1 MQSVGSARLDSWLS
15 AVRLYKTRTLS
26 TAACRAG
33 HVRVNGERAKAAQ
46 PLHIGDEVRVRSG
59 GFDRI
64 LVVQKLL
71 VKRVGA
77 VDAATALIDITPPP
91 PPREEVALAPIRER
105 GAGRPTKRE
114 RRDIER
120 LRGH

>member
-77 VDAATALIDITPPP
+77 MDAATALIDITPPP

-114 RRDIER
+114 RRDIKR